1 MIHDYYLS
9 KLNCKK
15 VEKRNDII
23 KELAVEKRNIIKELA
38 KEHKTNTEVFYP
50 SPANLNRLPRGSFL
64 IKISFTLKKPYTS
77 KDDGEFRIVNK
88 KMTENPI
95 VRDTFTGLPIVRSS
109 TWKGHLKFAA
119 GKVKWEENEKR
130 KIIKRLFGPEPTE
143 DEALKGRLYFF
154 STFFKDKA
162 EEYVI
167 TPLKRDTRIPA
178 KGPISLE
185 VMKPGRKGDFY
196 LLYVPYP
203 RSENFKDEIKED
215 LKFIAEALKL
225 MFYTYGFSAKKTSGF
240 GVVKRQLNEGKIWT
254 RTNEFQSFSNL
265 HELSEKLLKTLDG
278 MKDERH

>member
-9 KLNCKK
+9 KLNCK
-15 VEKRNDII
+15 
-23 KELAVEKRNIIKELA
+23 VEKRNIIKELA
-38 KEHKTNTEVFYP
+38 KEHKTNTEFYP
-50 SPANLNRLPRGSFL
+50 SPANLNRLPKGSFL

-77 KDDGEFRIVNK
+77 KDDGEFHIVNE

-162 EEYVI
+162 KEYVI
-167 TPLKRDTRIPA
+167 TPLKRDTRTPA

-240 GVVKRQLNEGKIWT
+240 GVVKKQLNEGKIWT